1 MGFLVKILNYIISG
15 KFSVL
20 FHDIIFFRSSF
31 QLCLFLLF
39 VLCSFAFLNKF
50 LFVLVCMQF
59 VFGFQTDPS
68 ETLCC
73 LATLCKR
80 GVLFVTFFVLDWS
93 QLLCCLSMVFVSAFS
108 IVFFLVKIILN
119 MYRPEC
125 VCYTRKAEFRVN
137 RLRTGVSRFAA
148 NMVLMGRCGSGLR
161 ECGKVHTAHH
171 ILHDCTK
178 FKSPCHID
186 EINSP
191 ALLEYFTQSF
201 DQL

>member
-1 MGFLVKILNYIISG
+1 MGFLVMILNYIISG

-50 LFVLVCMQF
+50 LFDLVCMQF

-80 GVLFVTFFVLDWS
+80 GVLFVTFFVLD
-93 QLLCCLSMVFVSAFS
+93 
-108 IVFFLVKIILN
+108 
-119 MYRPEC
+119 
-125 VCYTRKAEFRVN
+125 
-137 RLRTGVSRFAA
+137 
-148 NMVLMGRCGSGLR
+148 
-161 ECGKVHTAHH
+161 
-171 ILHDCTK
+171 
-178 FKSPCHID
+178 
-186 EINSP
+186 
-191 ALLEYFTQSF
+191 
-201 DQL
+201 

>member
-1 MGFLVKILNYIISG
+1 M
-15 KFSVL
+15 
-20 FHDIIFFRSSF
+20 
-31 QLCLFLLF
+31 
-39 VLCSFAFLNKF
+39 
-50 LFVLVCMQF
+50 
-59 VFGFQTDPS
+59 FGFQTDPS

-108 IVFFLVKIILN
+108 SVFFLVKIILN

-161 ECGKVHTAHH
+161 ECGKVHTAHR
-171 ILHDCTK
+171 ILHVCTE
-178 FKSPCHID
+178 SQPPCHISEVD
-186 EINSP
+186 NPVI
-191 ALLEYFTQSF
+191 LECFTQSKF
-201 DQL
+201 WPTCIPAHVYERRSLWSDVQNHSFVWLRWNLFFGTWSHEFCHPSFLTKTTVVP